1 MARRCTFPEKVRI
14 PTLNLLLVCAHLRV
28 RFATVQV
35 DELER
40 ALSLLFE
47 LPHSERLRGDSIC

>member
-14 PTLNLLLVCAHLRV
+14 PTLLVCAHLRV
-28 RFATVQV
+28 GFATVQV
-35 DELER
+35 DELEK